1 VAAAAA
7 ALGVAFVVASDV
19 AIVLLPMMLL
29 LLPFLS

>member
-19 AIVLLPMMLL
+19 AIVLLPMLL